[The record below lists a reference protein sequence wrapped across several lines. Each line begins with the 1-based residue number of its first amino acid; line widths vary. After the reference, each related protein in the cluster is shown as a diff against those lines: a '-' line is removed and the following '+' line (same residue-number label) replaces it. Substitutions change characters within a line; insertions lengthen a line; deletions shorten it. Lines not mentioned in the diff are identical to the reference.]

1 MNAMVPVPTRDPV
14 GATNGLPLKEAS
26 EAQVAAMVPGV
37 MDRAAEMGLLGAETH
52 QVGARLPVK
61 LLEQARRRTGIGST
75 TDLLAFALANVAVDD
90 DFATVFAEARGT
102 LDPDL
107 DIGF

>member
-1 MNAMVPVPTRDPV
+1 MASALSDDRVDAAEDRRPRLEHMVP
-14 GATNGLPLKEAS
+14 A
-26 EAQVAAMVPGV
+26 V

-61 LLEQARRRTGIGST
+61 LLEQAKRRTGIGST
-75 TDLLAFALANVAVDD
+75 TDLLVFALASVAVED
-90 DFATVFAEARGT
+90 DFATVFAQVRGM

>member
-1 MNAMVPVPTRDPV
+1 MAAVHSGGRVDAVDDRLPRVEPMVP
-14 GATNGLPLKEAS
+14 A
-26 EAQVAAMVPGV
+26 V
-37 MDRAAEMGLLGAETH
+37 MDRAAEMGLLDAETH

-61 LLEQARRRTGIGST
+61 LVEQAKRRTGIGST

-90 DFATVFAEARGT
+90 DFARVFAEARGT